1 MNPHPQLSAYL
12 QRKGLPPERL
22 RADGGLALTLGERA
36 RVTLQPLPGGAVLCE
51 ARVAPLPAPGR
62 VRAERIDTLLRA
74 AAARLRQH
82 PQALV
87 IDDAAE
93 AFVLQQALDD
103 GLSPVAFDDAVESF
117 FKAVLFWKQVEAAR

>member
-1 MNPHPQLSAYL
+1 MNPHPLVSTYL

-22 RADGGLALTLGERA
+22 RADGGLSLSLGERA
-36 RVTLQPLPGGAVLCE
+36 RVTLQPLPGGGVLCE
-51 ARVAPLPAPGR
+51 ARIAPLPAPGR
-62 VRAERIDTLLRA
+62 ARAERVDALLRA

-87 IDDAAE
+87 IDDTAE

-103 GLSPVAFDDAVESF
+103 GLSPVAFDDAVGAF